1 MAPRRTRTGQSTV
14 EYLLAVAVLVTA
26 VALGFVAFGEAARG
40 IYRNAR
46 TTAQLPY
53 P

>member
-1 MAPRRTRTGQSTV
+1 MVPPRTGQSTV
-14 EYLLAVAVLVTA
+14 EYMLAISVLAVA
-26 VALGFVAFGEAARG
+26 VALGFVAFGEGVRG
-40 IYRNAR
+40 IFENAR